1 MMETDHKE
9 TAPKREGALEN
20 ATTMR
25 MQRNKKNPS
34 AESGAEENHGAAVVD
49 AALADRDRDAVVV
62 DRDRD
67 AVVAAADR
75 DRAGVDAAGVTDS
88 HVL

>member
-1 MMETDHKE
+1 LMETDHKE
-9 TAPKREGALEN
+9 TAPKREGVLEN

-25 MQRNKKNPS
+25 MQRNKKSPS

-49 AALADRDRDAVVV
+49 A
-62 DRDRD
+62 
-67 AVVAAADR
+67 VVAAADR
-75 DRAGVDAAGVTDS
+75 DAAAADRARAGVDAAGVTVS